1 MVYFIFNRLHG
12 QVVRAS
18 DLQPE
23 GLGFKSSGRVIP
35 KTLKMEPTAIVL
47 GVQHKQWS
55 KENKPVSHNWKKGR
69 GRLDLNQKVGN
80 WAVKLHL
87 TYLLNHIK

>member
-1 MVYFIFNRLHG
+1 MTWPGVEPQTFPFLLKSLGIPYVSERNKGVGLLYG

-47 GVQHKQWS
+47 VVPHNGVR
-55 KENKPVSHNWKKGR
+55 ENNPVPHN
-69 GRLDLNQKVGN
+69 
-80 WAVKLHL
+80 
-87 TYLLNHIK
+87 

>member
-1 MVYFIFNRLHG
+1 MFHSVTHDVYG
-12 QVVRAS
+12 QVVRAC

-55 KENKPVSHNWKKGR
+55 RQNKPVSHNWKKGG
-69 GRLDLNQKVGN
+69 GRLDLNQ
-80 WAVKLHL
+80 
-87 TYLLNHIK
+87 